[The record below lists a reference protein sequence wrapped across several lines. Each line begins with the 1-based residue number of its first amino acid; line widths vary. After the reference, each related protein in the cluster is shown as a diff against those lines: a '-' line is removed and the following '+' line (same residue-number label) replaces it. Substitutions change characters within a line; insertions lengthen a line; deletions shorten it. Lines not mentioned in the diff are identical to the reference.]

1 MDRSQNK
8 MSKDSTKQDAV
19 RMSVPGKVWD
29 LLWRDDEFYR
39 EVCSNKKVS
48 SSGKFPRCDQ
58 WCDSNGFHMAFAL
71 AGYSPADISIA
82 VRGNEVEI
90 SGVGEKLGEQPES
103 SQPKAA
109 AGDSEDYPALTPSVA
124 VQRGMILRGI
134 ARRNFQT
141 KYYIHTGFDPNK
153 MKASM
158 VNGLLE
164 ILIPAVEET
173 QTVNI
178 EIVE

>member
-1 MDRSQNK
+1 
-8 MSKDSTKQDAV
+8 
-19 RMSVPGKVWD
+19 
-29 LLWRDDEFYR
+29 
-39 EVCSNKKVS
+39 
-48 SSGKFPRCDQ
+48 
-58 WCDSNGFHMAFAL
+58 MAFAL

-90 SGVGEKLGEQPES
+90 SGVGEKLVEQPES

-109 AGDSEDYPALTPSVA
+109 SGDSEDYPALTPSVA

-141 KYYIHTGFDPNK
+141 KYYIHTGFDPSK
-153 MKASM
+153 MRASM